1 MTSYTALVVIA
12 SLQLVFVLLTLS
24 LLIATRRRRRF
35 TRERGASAKRRLT
48 EPLRRLLLREDRG
61 EALAAALA
69 GLHRDVAA
77 REILSMGGRYIPEE
91 QRRDLAKQLG
101 GAPWV
106 QEILAQASSRRWW
119 KRLEA
124 ARLLAVARRDG
135 DGPLIARLLA
145 DPHPAVASAATAAV
159 AGCAS
164 PELVALA
171 VESLPS
177 RSQSVRLQQCIALR
191 RHADAA
197 TAIVARCLAGPG
209 SATQLRAWIQLAE
222 VLATPRALAAVI
234 PFTSHPHVEV
244 RTSTARALRHCFSRA
259 GADAVTR
266 MLRDE
271 DWRVRAAAARAL
283 GALNARPAIPL
294 LTDAMHDES
303 WWVRFR
309 AGLAL
314 ADLSAE
320 GKSALGSV
328 RGSPDPFA
336 RDMATLVSGLSDGS
350 RLELTSA

>member
-1 MTSYTALVVIA
+1 MTRYAVLVVIA
-12 SLQLVFVLLTLS
+12 SLQLVFVALTLS
-24 LLIATRRRRRF
+24 LLLATRRRRQF
-35 TRERGASAKRRLT
+35 VRERGAAARQRLA
-48 EPLRRLLLREDRG
+48 EPLRRLVLLEDHG
-61 EALAAALA
+61 EALAAALT
-69 GLHRDVAA
+69 GLHHDVAA
-77 REILSMGGRYIPEE
+77 REVLFLGGKYLAGE
-91 QRRDLAKQLG
+91 QRRHLAERLR

-106 QEILAQASSRRWW
+106 ERILAQAFSRRWW

-124 ARLLAVARRDG
+124 ARLLAVVCRDG
-135 DGPLIARLLA
+135 DGPVIARLLA

-159 AGCAS
+159 AGCAT
-164 PELVALA
+164 PELVAVA
-171 VESLPS
+171 VDTLPS
-177 RSQSVRLQQCIALR
+177 RTPSVRLQQCMALR
-191 RHADAA
+191 RHAKIA
-197 TAIVARCLAGPG
+197 TDVVVRCLTSPA
-209 SATQLRAWIQLAE
+209 SAPQLRAWIQLTE

-234 PFTSHPHVEV
+234 PLASHPDVKV

-266 MLRDE
+266 MLSDE
-271 DWRVRAAAARAL
+271 DWRVRAAAARAV
-283 GALNARPAIPL
+283 GALNARSAIPL

-314 ADLSAE
+314 ADLSPE
-320 GKSALGSV
+320 GASALRSV